1 MAVDHKVLI
10 GIAERSFEQWAS
22 SPAGAEAIAELSKTI
37 PKMESVMAMGSDKA
51 AKKRLWKAAEDAVK
65 DTGLGILIE
74 GHAAAFPTYPG
85 VVGGLL
91 SPHSGTQN
99 GGMPDS
105 GGSFLPDVYAL
116 PRYLVKEHALKSFNA
131 QRSAGPIEKLADLL
145 DVDAFLAG
153 WVDHFDAEYI
163 DELRLKKEPSYLAK
177 EAIGS
182 APNWSVY
189 GFEADYEWKAGA
201 VPGHF
206 FLAHDTL
213 KPGQKPG
220 SKERK
225 QAETNV
231 VKLETELATYDLNKR
246 AEVVAAIERQLGA

>member
-1 MAVDHKVLI
+1 MAVHVKTLI
-10 GIAERSFEQWAS
+10 AIAEQSFEQWAS
-22 SPAGAEAIAELSKTI
+22 SAAGTDAIAELSKTI
-37 PKMESVMAMGSDKA
+37 PAMESVMALGSDKA
-51 AKKRLWKAAEDAVK
+51 AKKKLWKTAEDAVK

-85 VVGGLL
+85 IVGGLL
-91 SPHSGTQN
+91 SPHSAI
-99 GGMPDS
+99 PDS

-116 PRYLVKEHALKSFNA
+116 PRYLVKEYALRKFA
-131 QRSAGPIEKLADLL
+131 EQRSAGPIEKVADLL
-145 DVDAFLAG
+145 DVDTFISS

-177 EAIGS
+177 EAIAS

-201 VPGHF
+201 APGHY
-206 FLAHDTL
+206 FLAHDTM

-225 QAETNV
+225 QAEVNV
-231 VKLETELATYDLNKR
+231 VKLETELAAYDLNKR
-246 AEVVAAIERQLGA
+246 AEIVAGIEGFLTA

>member
-1 MAVDHKVLI
+1 MAVDQKVLVA
-10 GIAERSFEQWAS
+10 IAGKSFEQWAS
-22 SPAGAEAIAELSKTI
+22 TPAGEEAISELSNTI

-51 AKKRLWKAAEDAVK
+51 AKKRLWKTAEDAVK

-74 GHAAAFPTYPG
+74 GHEAAFPTYPG

-91 SPHSGTQN
+91 SPHSV
-99 GGMPDS
+99 MPDS

-116 PRYLVKEHALKSFNA
+116 PRYLVKEHALKTFA
-131 QRSAGPIEKLADLL
+131 EQRTAGPIERLAGLL
-145 DVDAFLAG
+145 DLDIFLAG

-163 DELRLKKEPSYLAK
+163 DGLRLKKEPSYLSK
-177 EAIGS
+177 EAVAS

-231 VKLETELATYDLNKR
+231 VKLETDLATYDLNKR
-246 AEVVAAIERQLGA
+246 AEIVSAIERQLSA